1 MNTMNRSF
9 DSRTTRAGAVV
20 LFLQLVFVFTVSG
33 VRADDGD
40 KGRWW
45 SGKVEEALGRA
56 GGNRGELL
64 RFLGKVSDAHRP
76 AASFLLENMPQRDLE
91 SLEADYL
98 RENLRLAFEARA
110 AAAWGK
116 KLPEDVFFND
126 VLPYMSANE
135 AREAWRP
142 GLREKCLPLV
152 KECKSPGEAAHE
164 LNRKIF
170 KLLGV
175 RYSTKRNRADQAP
188 AETIETGLASC
199 TGLSILLV
207 DACRSVGVPARL
219 AGTPNWVNK
228 SGNHTWVEVWDDGWH
243 FAGAAEPDSR
253 GLDHGWFQ
261 GRAAQA
267 IEGSPEHAIYATSF
281 RKTGTSFPLVWA
293 PGVDYVSAVNVTSRY
308 IPAGAKPQDKPRL
321 LVRVLEGEGGERVVR
336 SVELIDR
343 ADLEKV
349 LRGRSRDESNDTN
362 DILTFKVEKGRA
374 YELRILDGERVLS
387 REYRCGGDR
396 QDVVSIFL
404 ADPSPRKLKEV
415 DEKKLT
421 AALKGYFSAEEK
433 KRAGWKFSK
442 SLDKLLAGNEAAVR
456 AAAWKAYLEAPL
468 HSGLKADFDKHQVR
482 FKTHLSPY
490 TVKDVGKR
498 PKGGWPLFI
507 AMHGGG
513 GTTQQVNDSQWRH
526 MQIYYRDQGSVTGYR
541 YLALR
546 APNNKWNGFYDDY
559 VYPLVENLV
568 RQFLLFGDVDPDKV
582 FIMGYSH
589 GGYGAFS
596 IGPKIPYR
604 FAAIHSSAAAP
615 TDGQSSAKTLRNTIF
630 TFMIG
635 EKDHAYGRLKRCRS
649 FNEKILKLR
658 GDRKDIYPVTMEYKA
673 GYGHGGL
680 PDRDKIKSM
689 YPAVRDPVPAE
700 LTWEMTDGAVK
711 DFFWLSCPQAYRGRG
726 IDAACRKNKLVIT
739 TREIKDFSVLLDE
752 RLVDF
757 SKPVTIEL
765 NGRKVSGRKLKPSL
779 KTLVETLSRRG
790 DIRLAATVSWAPGS

>member
-468 HSGLKADFDKHQVR
+468 HSGLKVDFDKHQVR

-526 MQIYYRDQGSVTGYR
+526 MQIYFRDQGSVTGYR

-635 EKDHAYGRLKRCRS
+635 EKDHAYGRLKRCRG
-649 FNEKILKLR
+649 FNEKIRKLR

>member
-1 MNTMNRSF
+1 MNRSF
-9 DSRTTRAGAVV
+9 VSRTTRAGLIV
-20 LFLQLVFVFTVSG
+20 LFLQLVFVFTVPW
-33 VRADDGD
+33 VRADDSD

-64 RFLGKVSDAHRP
+64 RFLGKVSDSQRP

-91 SLEADYL
+91 SLKADYL
-98 RENLRLAFEARA
+98 RENLRLAFEAKTT
-110 AAAWGK
+110 AAWGK
-116 KLPEDVFFND
+116 KLPEDVFLND
-126 VLPYMSANE
+126 VLPYANANE
-135 AREAWRP
+135 AREAWRSK
-142 GLREKCLPLV
+142 LREKCLPLV

-293 PGVDYVSAVNVTSRY
+293 PGVDYVSAVNVTGRY
-308 IPAGAKPQDKPRL
+308 VPAGAKPQDKPRL
-321 LVRVLEGEGGERVVR
+321 LVRVLEGKGGARVVR

-349 LRGRSRDESNDTN
+349 LRGNSRDESNDTN
-362 DILTFKVEKGRA
+362 DILSFKVEKGRA
-374 YELRILDGERVLS
+374 YDLRILDGKRVLS

-404 ADPSPRKLKEV
+404 ADPSTRKFKAA

-421 AALKGYFSAEEK
+421 AALKGYFSADEK
-433 KRAGWKFSK
+433 KRAGWKFSR
-442 SLDKLLAGNEAAVR
+442 SLDKLLAGNEAAAR

-468 HSGLKADFDKHQVR
+468 HSARKEDFDKLQVR
-482 FKTHLSPY
+482 FKAHLSPY
-490 TVKDVGKR
+490 TLKSVGKR
-498 PKGGWPLFI
+498 PEGGWPLFI

-513 GTTQQVNDSQWRH
+513 GVPKRINDSQWRH
-526 MQIYYRDQGSVTGYR
+526 MQIYYRDQASVTGYQ

-546 APNNKWNGFYDDY
+546 APNDTWNGFYADY
-559 VYPLVENLV
+559 VYPLIENLV
-568 RQFLLFGDVDPDKV
+568 RQCLLFGDVNPDKV

-635 EKDHAYGRLKRCRS
+635 EKDQAYGRLKRCQG
-649 FNEKILKLR
+649 FDEKIRKLR
-658 GDRKDIYPVTMEYKA
+658 GDRKNIYPVKMEYKA

-680 PDRDKIKSM
+680 PDRDKIKTM

-700 LTWEMTDGAVK
+700 LTWEMTDGVVK
-711 DFFWLSCPQAYRGRG
+711 DFFWLSSPEAYRGRELN
-726 IDAACRKNKLVIT
+726 ASCRNNKLVIT
-739 TREIKDFSVLLDE
+739 SRDIRNFSVLLDE

-765 NGRKVSGRKLKPSL
+765 NGRKLSAGKLKPSL

-790 DIRLAATVSWAPGS
+790 DIRLAATVAWSPGS

>member
-1 MNTMNRSF
+1 MNRFSQIRPRNLRALSF
-9 DSRTTRAGAVV
+9 
-20 LFLQLVFVFTVSG
+20 LPQFFLVFSILSAAG
-33 VRADDGD
+33 GE
-40 KGRWW
+40 GEPERWW
-45 SGKVEEALGRA
+45 NDRVEKALGKA
-56 GGNRGELL
+56 GDNRGELQS
-64 RFLGKVSDAHRP
+64 FLWKVADSRRP
-76 AASFLLENMPQRDLE
+76 AAEFLLENMPPRDLS
-91 SLEADYL
+91 SLKAGYL
-98 RENLRLAFEARA
+98 VENLRLAFEAKT

-116 KLPEDVFFND
+116 KLPEDVFLND
-126 VLPYMSANE
+126 VLPYVNANE

-142 GLREKCLPLV
+142 KLREKCLPLV
-152 KECKSPGEAAHE
+152 KDCKSPGEAAHE

-170 KLLGV
+170 KLFGV

-267 IEGSPEHAIYATSF
+267 IEDSPEHAIYAMSF

-293 PGVDYVSAVNVTSRY
+293 PGIDYVSAVNVTSRY
-308 IPAGAKPQDKPRL
+308 VPAGAKPPEKPRL
-321 LVRVLEGEGGERVVR
+321 LVKVFDEKDGERVVR

-349 LRGRSRDESNDTN
+349 LRGNSRDESNDTN
-362 DILTFKVEKGRA
+362 DILSFKVEKGRA
-374 YELRILDGERVLS
+374 YDLRILDGKRVLS
-387 REYRCGGDR
+387 REYRCGGGR

-404 ADPSPRKLKEV
+404 GEPSAGKLKEA

-421 AALKGYFSAEEK
+421 AALKGYFSADEK
-433 KRAGWKFSK
+433 KRAGWKFSR

-456 AAAWKAYLEAPL
+456 AAAWKAYLEAPS
-468 HSGLKADFDKHQVR
+468 HSALKEDFDKHKVR

-490 TVKDVGKR
+490 TLKNVGKR
-498 PKGGWPLFI
+498 PEGGWPLFI

-513 GTTQQVNDSQWRH
+513 GVPKRINDSQWRH
-526 MQIYYRDQGSVTGYR
+526 MQIYYRDQPSVTGYR

-546 APNNKWNGFYDDY
+546 APNDTWNGFYADY

-568 RQFLLFGDVDPDKV
+568 RQFLVFGDVNPDKV

-635 EKDHAYGRLKRCRS
+635 EKDNAYGRLKRCKS
-649 FNEKILKLR
+649 FDEQVRKLR
-658 GDRKDIYPVTMEYKA
+658 GDRKDIYPVTMEFKK

-680 PDRDKIKSM
+680 PDRDKIKNM

-700 LTWEMTDGAVK
+700 LTWEMTDGVVK
-711 DFFWLSCPQAYRGRG
+711 DFFWLSSPEAYRGRELN
-726 IDAACRKNKLVIT
+726 ASCRENKLVIT
-739 TREIKDFSVLLDE
+739 TRDIKKFSVLLDE

-765 NGRKVSGRKLKPSL
+765 NGKKVSGGKLRPSL

-790 DIRLAATVSWAPGS
+790 DIRLAATAAWSPGS

>member
-1 MNTMNRSF
+1 MNRFSEI
-9 DSRTTRAGAVV
+9 RPRNLRALFFLPQ
-20 LFLQLVFVFTVSG
+20 LFLVFSILSAAAVE
-33 VRADDGD
+33 GD
-40 KGRWW
+40 QESWW
-45 SGKVEEALGRA
+45 NDRVEEALRKA
-56 GGNRGELL
+56 GDNRGELQSFL
-64 RFLGKVSDAHRP
+64 RKVPESRRP
-76 AASFLLENMPQRDLE
+76 AAVFLLENMPPRDLS
-91 SLEADYL
+91 SLKAGYL
-98 RENLRLAFEARA
+98 VENLRLAFEAKTT
-110 AAAWGK
+110 AAWGK
-116 KLPEDVFFND
+116 KLPEDVFLND
-126 VLPYMSANE
+126 VLPYANANE
-135 AREAWRP
+135 AREAWRSK
-142 GLREKCLPLV
+142 LREKCLPLV

-164 LNRKIF
+164 LNREIF

-267 IEGSPEHAIYATSF
+267 IEDSPEHAIYAMSF

-293 PGVDYVSAVNVTSRY
+293 PGIDYVSAVNVTGRY
-308 IPAGAKPQDKPRL
+308 VPAGAKPPEKPRL
-321 LVRVLEGEGGERVVR
+321 MVKVFDEKDGERVVR

-349 LRGRSRDESNDTN
+349 LRGNSRDESNDTN
-362 DILTFKVEKGRA
+362 DILSFKVEKGRA
-374 YELRILDGERVLS
+374 YDLRILDGKRVLS
-387 REYRCGGDR
+387 REYRCGGGR

-404 ADPSPRKLKEV
+404 GDPSPRKLKEA

-421 AALKGYFSAEEK
+421 AALKGYFSADEK
-433 KRAGWKFSK
+433 KRAGWKFSRT
-442 SLDKLLAGNEAAVR
+442 LAKLLAGNEAAVR
-456 AAAWKAYLEAPL
+456 AAAWKAYLAAPL
-468 HSGLKADFDKHQVR
+468 HSALKENFDKHQVR

-490 TVKDVGKR
+490 TLKNVGKR

-513 GTTQQVNDSQWRH
+513 GAPKRVNDSQWRH
-526 MQIYYRDQGSVTGYR
+526 MQIYYRDQASVTGYQ

-546 APNNKWNGFYDDY
+546 APNDTWNGFYADY
-559 VYPLVENLV
+559 VYPLIENLV
-568 RQFLLFGDVDPDKV
+568 RQSLLFGDVNPDKV

-635 EKDHAYGRLKRCRS
+635 EKDHAYGRLKRCQG

-680 PDRDKIKSM
+680 PDRDKIKNM

-700 LTWEMTDGAVK
+700 LTWEMTDGVVK
-711 DFFWLSCPQAYRGRG
+711 DFFWLSSPEAYRGRELN
-726 IDAACRKNKLVIT
+726 ASCRENKLVIT
-739 TREIKDFSVLLDE
+739 TRDIKNFSVLLDE

-765 NGRKVSGRKLKPSL
+765 NGKKVSGGKLKPSL

-790 DIRLAATVSWAPGS
+790 DIRLAATVAWSPGS

>member
-1 MNTMNRSF
+1 MNRSPE
-9 DSRTTRAGAVV
+9 TRAGKVRFLSV
-20 LFLQLVFVFTVSG
+20 FLQLGLVFSVLPAAVVEG
-33 VRADDGD
+33 GQE
-40 KGRWW
+40 RWW
-45 SGKVEEALGRA
+45 GEPVEQALGKA
-56 GGNRGELL
+56 GDNRGELL
-64 RFLGKVSDAHRP
+64 SFLGKVSSERR
-76 AASFLLENMPQRDLE
+76 AAAAFLIENMPQRDLS
-91 SLEADYL
+91 SLKANYL
-98 RENLRLAFEARA
+98 AENLRLAFEAKTV
-110 AAAWGK
+110 AAWGK

-126 VLPYMSANE
+126 VLPYVNANE

-142 GLREKCLPLV
+142 KLREKCLPLV
-152 KECKSPGEAAHE
+152 KDCKSPGEAAHE
-164 LNRKIF
+164 LNKKIF
-170 KLLGV
+170 KLFGV

-267 IEGSPEHAIYATSF
+267 IEDSPEHAIYATSF

-293 PGVDYVSAVNVTSRY
+293 PGIDYVSAVNVTSRY
-308 IPAGAKPQDKPRL
+308 VPAGAKPPEKPRL
-321 LVRVLEGEGGERVVR
+321 LVKVFDEKDGERVVR

-349 LRGRSRDESNDTN
+349 LRGNSRDESNDTN
-362 DILTFKVEKGRA
+362 DILSFKVEKGRA
-374 YELRILDGERVLS
+374 YDLRILDGKRVLS
-387 REYRCGGDR
+387 REYRCGGSR

-404 ADPSPRKLKEV
+404 ADPSPRKLKAA

-421 AALKGYFSAEEK
+421 AALKGYFSADEK
-433 KRAGWKFSK
+433 KRARWKFSR
-442 SLDKLLAGNEAAVR
+442 SLDKLLAGNEEAVR
-456 AAAWKAYLEAPL
+456 ALVWKAYLEATL
-468 HSGLKADFDKHQVR
+468 HSARKEDFDKRQVR

-490 TVKDVGKR
+490 TLKNVGKR
-498 PKGGWPLFI
+498 PEGGWPLFI

-513 GTTQQVNDSQWRH
+513 GVPKRINDSQWRH
-526 MQIYYRDQGSVTGYR
+526 MQIYYRDQPSVTGYR

-546 APNNKWNGFYDDY
+546 APNDTWNGFYADY

-568 RQFLLFGDVDPDKV
+568 RQFLVFGDVNPDKV

-635 EKDHAYGRLKRCRS
+635 EKDNAYGRLKRCRG
-649 FNEKILKLR
+649 FDEKIRKLR
-658 GDRKDIYPVTMEYKA
+658 GDRKDIYPVKMEYKA

-689 YPAVRDPVPAE
+689 YPAVRNPVPTE
-700 LTWEMTDGAVK
+700 LTWEMTDGVVK
-711 DFFWLSCPQAYRGRG
+711 DFFWLSSPEAYRGRELN
-726 IDAACRKNKLVIT
+726 ASCSNNKLVIT
-739 TREIKDFSVLLDE
+739 TRDVNKFSVLLDE

-757 SKPVTIEL
+757 SKPVIIEL
-765 NGRKVSGRKLKPSL
+765 NGKKVSGGKLRPSL

-790 DIRLAATVSWAPGS
+790 DIRLAATATWSPGS

>member
-1 MNTMNRSF
+1 M
-9 DSRTTRAGAVV
+9 RAGTIV
-20 LFLQLVFVFTVSG
+20 LFLQLVFVSTAPG
-33 VRADDGD
+33 VRADDSD

-64 RFLGKVSDAHRP
+64 RFLGKVSDAQRP

-91 SLEADYL
+91 SLKADYL
-98 RENLRLAFEARA
+98 RENLRLAFEART

-152 KECKSPGEAAHE
+152 KDCRSPGEAAHE

-170 KLLGV
+170 KLFGV

-321 LVRVLEGEGGERVVR
+321 LVRVLEGAGGERVVR

-343 ADLEKV
+343 ADLEKG

-404 ADPSPRKLKEV
+404 ADPSPRKLEEA
-415 DEKKLT
+415 DDKKLT
-421 AALKGYFSAEEK
+421 AALTGYFSAKKK
-433 KRAGWKFSK
+433 KRAGWKFSLA
-442 SLDKLLAGNEAAVR
+442 LDKLLAGNEAAVR
-456 AAAWKAYLEAPL
+456 ELAWKSFLEAPL
-468 HSGLKADFDKHQVR
+468 HSGLKEDFGKHQVR

-490 TVKDVGKR
+490 TVKNVGKR

-635 EKDHAYGRLKRCRS
+635 EKDHAYGRLKRCRG

-711 DFFWLSCPQAYRGRG
+711 DFFWLSCPEAYRGRG

-739 TREIKDFSVLLDE
+739 TRGVETFSVLLDE

-765 NGRKVSGRKLKPSL
+765 NGRKVSGGKLKPSL

-790 DIRLAATVSWAPGS
+790 DIGLAATVAWSPGS

>member
-1 MNTMNRSF
+1 MNRSPE
-9 DSRTTRAGAVV
+9 TRAAKVRFLSV
-20 LFLQLVFVFTVSG
+20 FLQLSLVFSFLPAAAAEG
-33 VRADDGD
+33 GQE
-40 KGRWW
+40 RWW
-45 SGKVEEALGRA
+45 AEPVEQALGKA
-56 GGNRGELL
+56 GDNRGELL
-64 RFLGKVSDAHRP
+64 SFLGKVSSERR
-76 AASFLLENMPQRDLE
+76 AAAAFLIENMPQRDLS
-91 SLEADYL
+91 SLKADYL
-98 RENLRLAFEARA
+98 AENLRLAFEAKTV
-110 AAAWGK
+110 AAWGK

-126 VLPYMSANE
+126 VLPYVNANE

-142 GLREKCLPLV
+142 KLREKCLPLV
-152 KECKSPGEAAHE
+152 KDCKSPGEAAHE

-170 KLLGV
+170 KLFGV

-267 IEGSPEHAIYATSF
+267 IEDSPEHAIYAMSF

-293 PGVDYVSAVNVTSRY
+293 PGIDYVSAVNVTSRY
-308 IPAGAKPQDKPRL
+308 VPAGAKPPEKPRL
-321 LVRVLEGEGGERVVR
+321 LVKVFDEKDGERVVR

-349 LRGRSRDESNDTN
+349 LRGNSRDESNDTN
-362 DILTFKVEKGRA
+362 DILSFKVEKGRA
-374 YELRILDGERVLS
+374 YDLRILDGKRVLS
-387 REYRCGGDR
+387 REYRCGGGR

-404 ADPSPRKLKEV
+404 ADPSPSKLKAT

-421 AALKGYFSAEEK
+421 AALKGYFSADEK
-433 KRAGWKFSK
+433 KRARWKFSR
-442 SLDKLLAGNEAAVR
+442 SLDKLLAGNEEAVR
-456 AAAWKAYLEAPL
+456 ALTWKAYLEATL
-468 HSGLKADFDKHQVR
+468 HSARREDFDKRQVR

-490 TVKDVGKR
+490 TLKNVGKR
-498 PKGGWPLFI
+498 PEGGWPLFI

-513 GTTQQVNDSQWRH
+513 GVPKRINDSQWRH
-526 MQIYYRDQGSVTGYR
+526 MQIYYRDQPSVTGYR

-546 APNNKWNGFYDDY
+546 APNDTWNGFYADY

-568 RQFLLFGDVDPDKV
+568 RQFLLFGDVNPDKV

-635 EKDHAYGRLKRCRS
+635 EKDNAYGRLKRCRG
-649 FNEKILKLR
+649 FDEKIRKLR
-658 GDRKDIYPVTMEYKA
+658 GDRKDIYPVKMEYKA

-689 YPAVRDPVPAE
+689 YPAVRDPAPAE
-700 LTWEMTDGAVK
+700 LTWEMTDGVVK
-711 DFFWLSCPQAYRGRG
+711 DFFWLSSPEASRGRELNASCG
-726 IDAACRKNKLVIT
+726 NNKLVVT
-739 TREIKDFSVLLDE
+739 SRDIKNFSVLLDE

-765 NGRKVSGRKLKPSL
+765 NGKKVSGGKLRPSL
-779 KTLVETLSRRG
+779 KTLVETLSHRG
-790 DIRLAATVSWAPGS
+790 DIRLAATAVWSPGS

>member
-1 MNTMNRSF
+1 MNRSPE
-9 DSRTTRAGAVV
+9 TRAAKVRFLSV
-20 LFLQLVFVFTVSG
+20 FLQLGFVLAILPAAAAEG
-33 VRADDGD
+33 GQE
-40 KGRWW
+40 RWW
-45 SGKVEEALGRA
+45 AEPVEQALGKA
-56 GGNRGELL
+56 GDNRGELL
-64 RFLGKVSDAHRP
+64 SFLGKVSSERR
-76 AASFLLENMPQRDLE
+76 AAAAFLIENMPQRDLS
-91 SLEADYL
+91 SLKADYL
-98 RENLRLAFEARA
+98 AENLRLAFEAKTV
-110 AAAWGK
+110 AAWGK

-126 VLPYMSANE
+126 VLPYVNANE

-142 GLREKCLPLV
+142 KLREKCLPLV
-152 KECKSPGEAAHE
+152 KDCKSPGEAAHE

-170 KLLGV
+170 KLFGV

-267 IEGSPEHAIYATSF
+267 IEDSPEHAIYAMSF

-293 PGVDYVSAVNVTSRY
+293 PAIDYVSAVNVTSRY
-308 IPAGAKPQDKPRL
+308 VPAGAKPPEKPRL
-321 LVRVLEGEGGERVVR
+321 LVKVFDEKDGERVVR

-349 LRGRSRDESNDTN
+349 LRGNSRDESNDTN
-362 DILTFKVEKGRA
+362 DILSFKVEKGRA
-374 YELRILDGERVLS
+374 YDLRILDGKRVLS
-387 REYRCGGDR
+387 REYRCGGGR

-404 ADPSPRKLKEV
+404 ADPSPSKLKAA

-421 AALKGYFSAEEK
+421 AALKGYFSADEK
-433 KRAGWKFSK
+433 KRARWKFSR
-442 SLDKLLAGNEAAVR
+442 SLDKLLAGNEEAVR
-456 AAAWKAYLEAPL
+456 ALTWKAYLEATL
-468 HSGLKADFDKHQVR
+468 HSARREDFDKRQVR

-490 TVKDVGKR
+490 TLKNVGKR
-498 PKGGWPLFI
+498 PEGGWPLFI

-513 GTTQQVNDSQWRH
+513 GVPKRINDSQWRH
-526 MQIYYRDQGSVTGYR
+526 MQIYYRDQPSVTGYR

-546 APNNKWNGFYDDY
+546 APNDTWNGFYADY

-568 RQFLLFGDVDPDKV
+568 RQFLLFGDVNPDKV

-635 EKDHAYGRLKRCRS
+635 EKDNAYGRLKRCRG
-649 FNEKILKLR
+649 FDEKIRKLR
-658 GDRKDIYPVTMEYKA
+658 GDRKDIYPVKMEYKA

-689 YPAVRDPVPAE
+689 YPAVRDPAPAE
-700 LTWEMTDGAVK
+700 LTWEMTDGVVK
-711 DFFWLSCPQAYRGRG
+711 DFFWLSSPEASRGRELNASCG
-726 IDAACRKNKLVIT
+726 NNKLVVT
-739 TREIKDFSVLLDE
+739 SRDIKNFSVLLDE

-765 NGRKVSGRKLKPSL
+765 NGKKVSGGKLRPSL
-779 KTLVETLSRRG
+779 KTLVETLSHRG
-790 DIRLAATVSWAPGS
+790 DIRLAATAVWSPGS

>member
-1 MNTMNRSF
+1 MNRSPE
-9 DSRTTRAGAVV
+9 TRSAKVRFLSV
-20 LFLQLVFVFTVSG
+20 FLQLSLVFSILPAAVVEG
-33 VRADDGD
+33 GQE
-40 KGRWW
+40 RWW
-45 SGKVEEALGRA
+45 GEPVEQALGKA
-56 GGNRGELL
+56 GDNRGELL
-64 RFLGKVSDAHRP
+64 RFLGKVSSERR
-76 AASFLLENMPQRDLE
+76 AAAAFLVENMPQRDL
-91 SLEADYL
+91 SNLKASYL
-98 RENLRLAFEARA
+98 AENLRLAFEARA
-110 AAAWGK
+110 AAAWGE
-116 KLPEDVFFND
+116 KLPEGVFLND
-126 VLPYMSANE
+126 VLPYVNANE
-135 AREAWRP
+135 ARESWRP
-142 GLREKCLPLV
+142 GLRQKCLPLV

-164 LNRKIF
+164 LNKKIF
-170 KLLGV
+170 KLFGV

-267 IEGSPEHAIYATSF
+267 IEDSPEHAIYATSF
-281 RKTGTSFPLVWA
+281 RKTDTSFPLVWA

-308 IPAGAKPQDKPRL
+308 VPAGARPAEKPRL
-321 LVRVLEGEGGERVVR
+321 LVRVLEGEGGGRVVR

-349 LRGRSRDESNDTN
+349 LRGKSRDESNDTN
-362 DILTFKVEKGRA
+362 DILTFKVDKGRA
-374 YELRILDGERVLS
+374 YELRVLDGDRVLS
-387 REYRCGGDR
+387 REYRCGGER
-396 QDVVSIFL
+396 QDVISIFL
-404 ADPSPRKLKEV
+404 TKSSPRKLKKAEE
-415 DEKKLT
+415 EKL
-421 AALKGYFSAEEK
+421 ARALKGYFSADEK
-433 KRAGWKFSK
+433 KRAGWKFSR

-468 HSGLKADFDKHQVR
+468 HSARKEDFDKRQVR

-490 TVKDVGKR
+490 TLKNVGKR
-498 PKGGWPLFI
+498 PEGGWPLFI

-513 GTTQQVNDSQWRH
+513 GVPKRINDSQWRH
-526 MQIYYRDQGSVTGYR
+526 MQIYYRDQPSVTGYR

-546 APNNKWNGFYDDY
+546 APNDTWNGFYADY
-559 VYPLVENLV
+559 VYPLIENLV
-568 RQFLLFGDVDPDKV
+568 RQFLVFGDVNPDKV

-635 EKDHAYGRLKRCRS
+635 EKDNAYGRLKRCQG
-649 FNEKILKLR
+649 FNAKILKLR
-658 GDRKDIYPVTMEYKA
+658 GDRKDIYPVKMEYKA

-689 YPAVRDPVPAE
+689 YPAVRDPAPTE
-700 LTWEMTDGAVK
+700 LTWEMTDGVVK
-711 DFFWLSCPQAYRGRG
+711 DFFWLSSPEAYRGRELN
-726 IDAACRKNKLVIT
+726 ASCSNNKLVIT
-739 TREIKDFSVLLDE
+739 SRDIKRFSVLLDE

-765 NGRKVSGRKLKPSL
+765 NGKKVSGGKLRPSL
-779 KTLVETLSRRG
+779 KTLVETLGHRG
-790 DIRLAATVSWAPGS
+790 DIRLAATVAWSPGS

>member
-1 MNTMNRSF
+1 MNRSPE
-9 DSRTTRAGAVV
+9 TRAAKVRFLSV
-20 LFLQLVFVFTVSG
+20 FLQLGFVLAILPAAAAEG
-33 VRADDGD
+33 GQE
-40 KGRWW
+40 RWW
-45 SGKVEEALGRA
+45 AEPVEQALGKA
-56 GGNRGELL
+56 GDNRGELL
-64 RFLGKVSDAHRP
+64 SFLGKVSSERR
-76 AASFLLENMPQRDLE
+76 AAAAFLIENMPQRDLS
-91 SLEADYL
+91 SLKADYL
-98 RENLRLAFEARA
+98 AENLRLAFEAKTV
-110 AAAWGK
+110 AAWGK

-126 VLPYMSANE
+126 VLPYVNANE

-142 GLREKCLPLV
+142 KLREKCLPLV
-152 KECKSPGEAAHE
+152 KDCKSPGEAAHE

-170 KLLGV
+170 KLFGV

-267 IEGSPEHAIYATSF
+267 IEDSPEHAIYAMSF

-293 PGVDYVSAVNVTSRY
+293 PGIDYVSAVNVTSRY
-308 IPAGAKPQDKPRL
+308 VPAGAKPPEKPRL
-321 LVRVLEGEGGERVVR
+321 LVKVFDEKDGERVVR

-349 LRGRSRDESNDTN
+349 LRGNSRDESNDTN
-362 DILTFKVEKGRA
+362 DILSFKVEKGRA
-374 YELRILDGERVLS
+374 YDLRILDGKRVLS
-387 REYRCGGDR
+387 REYRCGGGR

-404 ADPSPRKLKEV
+404 ADPSPSKLKAA

-421 AALKGYFSAEEK
+421 AALKGYFSADEK
-433 KRAGWKFSK
+433 KRARWKFSR
-442 SLDKLLAGNEAAVR
+442 SLDKLLAGNEEAVR
-456 AAAWKAYLEAPL
+456 ALTWKAYLEATL
-468 HSGLKADFDKHQVR
+468 HSARREDFDKRQVR

-490 TVKDVGKR
+490 TLKNVGKR
-498 PKGGWPLFI
+498 PEGGWPLFI

-513 GTTQQVNDSQWRH
+513 GVPKRINDSQWRH
-526 MQIYYRDQGSVTGYR
+526 MQIYYRDQPSVTGYR

-546 APNNKWNGFYDDY
+546 APNDTWNGFYADY

-568 RQFLLFGDVDPDKV
+568 RQFLLFGDVNPDKV

-635 EKDHAYGRLKRCRS
+635 EKDNAYGRLKRCQG
-649 FNEKILKLR
+649 FDEKIRKLR
-658 GDRKDIYPVTMEYKA
+658 GDRKDIYPVKMEYKA

-689 YPAVRDPVPAE
+689 YPAVRDPAPAE
-700 LTWEMTDGAVK
+700 LTWEMTDGVVK
-711 DFFWLSCPQAYRGRG
+711 DFFWLSSPEASRGRELNASCG
-726 IDAACRKNKLVIT
+726 NNKLVVT
-739 TREIKDFSVLLDE
+739 SRDIKNFSVLLDE

-765 NGRKVSGRKLKPSL
+765 NGKKVSGGKLRPSL
-779 KTLVETLSRRG
+779 KTLVETLSHRG
-790 DIRLAATVSWAPGS
+790 DIRLAATATWSPGS

>member
-1 MNTMNRSF
+1 MNRSPE
-9 DSRTTRAGAVV
+9 TRAAKVRFLSV
-20 LFLQLVFVFTVSG
+20 FLQLGFVLAILPAAAAEG
-33 VRADDGD
+33 GQE
-40 KGRWW
+40 RWW
-45 SGKVEEALGRA
+45 AEPVEQALGKA
-56 GGNRGELL
+56 GDNRGELL
-64 RFLGKVSDAHRP
+64 SFLGKVSSERR
-76 AASFLLENMPQRDLE
+76 AAAAFLIENMPQRDLS
-91 SLEADYL
+91 SLKADYL
-98 RENLRLAFEARA
+98 AENLRLAFEAKTV
-110 AAAWGK
+110 AAWGK

-126 VLPYMSANE
+126 VLPYVNANE

-142 GLREKCLPLV
+142 KLREKCLPLV
-152 KECKSPGEAAHE
+152 KDCKSPGEAAHE

-170 KLLGV
+170 KLFGV

-267 IEGSPEHAIYATSF
+267 IEDSPEHAIYAMSF

-293 PGVDYVSAVNVTSRY
+293 PGIDYVSAVNVTSRY
-308 IPAGAKPQDKPRL
+308 VPAGAKPPEKPRL
-321 LVRVLEGEGGERVVR
+321 LVKVFDEKDGERVVR

-349 LRGRSRDESNDTN
+349 LRGNSRDESNDTN
-362 DILTFKVEKGRA
+362 DILSFKVEKGRA
-374 YELRILDGERVLS
+374 YDLRILDGKRVLS
-387 REYRCGGDR
+387 REYRCGGGR

-404 ADPSPRKLKEV
+404 ADPSPSKLKAA

-421 AALKGYFSAEEK
+421 AALKGYFSADEK
-433 KRAGWKFSK
+433 KRARWKFSR
-442 SLDKLLAGNEAAVR
+442 SLDKLLAGNEEAVR
-456 AAAWKAYLEAPL
+456 ALTWKAYLEATL
-468 HSGLKADFDKHQVR
+468 HSARREDFDKRQVR

-490 TVKDVGKR
+490 TLKNVGKR
-498 PKGGWPLFI
+498 PEGGWPLFI

-513 GTTQQVNDSQWRH
+513 GVPKRINDSQWRH
-526 MQIYYRDQGSVTGYR
+526 MQIYYRDQPSVTGYR

-546 APNNKWNGFYDDY
+546 APNDTWNGFYADY

-568 RQFLLFGDVDPDKV
+568 RQFLLFGDVNPDKV

-635 EKDHAYGRLKRCRS
+635 EKDNAYGRLKRCQG
-649 FNEKILKLR
+649 FDEKIRKLR
-658 GDRKDIYPVTMEYKA
+658 GDRKDIYPVKMEYKA

-689 YPAVRDPVPAE
+689 YPAVRDPAPAE
-700 LTWEMTDGAVK
+700 LTWEMTDGVVK
-711 DFFWLSCPQAYRGRG
+711 DFFWLSSPEASRGRELNASCG
-726 IDAACRKNKLVIT
+726 NNKLVVT
-739 TREIKDFSVLLDE
+739 SRDIKNFSVLLDE

-765 NGRKVSGRKLKPSL
+765 NGKKVSGGKLRPSL
-779 KTLVETLSRRG
+779 KTLVETLSHRG
-790 DIRLAATVSWAPGS
+790 DIRLAATAVWSPGS

>member
-9 DSRTTRAGAVV
+9 DSRTTRAGLIV
-20 LFLQLVFVFTVSG
+20 LFLQLVFVFTVPW
-33 VRADDGD
+33 VRADDSD

-64 RFLGKVSDAHRP
+64 RFLGKVSDAQRP

-261 GRAAQA
+261 GRAAQT

-404 ADPSPRKLKEV
+404 ADPSPRKLKEA

-468 HSGLKADFDKHQVR
+468 HSGLKEDFDKHQVR

-490 TVKDVGKR
+490 TVKNVGKR

-615 TDGQSSAKTLRNTIF
+615 TDGQSSAMTLRNTIF

-790 DIRLAATVSWAPGS
+790 DVRLAATVAWSPGS

>member
-1 MNTMNRSF
+1 MNRSLA
-9 DSRTTRAGAVV
+9 SRVSRARSL
-20 LFLQLVFVFTVSG
+20 LFLLQLFFIFSALPLAVAEG
-33 VRADDGD
+33 GKD
-40 KGRWW
+40 RWW
-45 SGKVEEALGRA
+45 SDRVEAALGKA
-56 GGNRGELL
+56 GDNRGELL
-64 RFLGKVSDAHRP
+64 SFLGKVPRSQRS
-76 AASFLLENMPQRDLE
+76 AAAFLVENMPLRDLS
-91 SLEADYL
+91 SLKAGYL
-98 RENLRLAFEARA
+98 EENLRLAFAART

-116 KLPEDVFFND
+116 KLPEDVFLND
-126 VLPYMSANE
+126 VLPYANANE
-135 AREAWRP
+135 LREAWRP
-142 GLREKCLPLV
+142 KLREKCLPLV
-152 KECKSPGEAAHE
+152 KDCKSPGEAAHE

-170 KLLGV
+170 KLFGV

-219 AGTPNWVNK
+219 AGTANWVNK

-267 IEGSPEHAIYATSF
+267 IEDSREHAIYAMSF

-293 PGVDYVSAVNVTSRY
+293 PGIDYVSAVNVTSRY
-308 IPAGAKPQDKPRL
+308 VPTGAKPKEKPRL
-321 LVRVLEGEGGERVVR
+321 LVKVFDEKDGERVVR

-349 LRGRSRDESNDTN
+349 LRGNSRDESNDTN
-362 DILTFKVEKGRA
+362 DILSFKVEKGRA
-374 YELRILDGERVLS
+374 YDLRILDGKRVLS
-387 REYRCGGDR
+387 QEYRCGGSR
-396 QDVVSIFL
+396 QDVISIFL
-404 ADPSPRKLKEV
+404 AEPSPAKLKAA

-421 AALKGYFSAEEK
+421 AALKGYFSADEK
-433 KRAGWKFSK
+433 KRARWKFSR

-468 HSGLKADFDKHQVR
+468 HSALKEDFDKLKVR

-490 TVKDVGKR
+490 TLKKVGKR
-498 PKGGWPLFI
+498 PEGGWPLFI

-513 GTTQQVNDSQWRH
+513 GVPKRINDSQWRH
-526 MQIYYRDQGSVTGYR
+526 MQIYYRDQASVTGYQ

-546 APNNKWNGFYDDY
+546 APNDTWNGFYADY
-559 VYPLVENLV
+559 VYPLIENLV
-568 RQFLLFGDVDPDKV
+568 RQFLLFGDVNPDKV

-635 EKDHAYGRLKRCRS
+635 EKDNAYGRLKRCQG
-649 FNEKILKLR
+649 FDEKIRKLR
-658 GDRKDIYPVTMEYKA
+658 GERKDIYPVKMEYKA

-680 PDRDKIKSM
+680 PDRDKISNM
-689 YPAVRDPVPAE
+689 YPAVRNPVPAE
-700 LTWEMTDGAVK
+700 LTWEMTDGVVK
-711 DFFWLSCPQAYRGRG
+711 DFFWLSSPEAYKGRELN
-726 IDAACRKNKLVIT
+726 ASCRKNKLVIT
-739 TREIKDFSVLLDE
+739 SRDIKDFSVLLDE

-765 NGRKVSGRKLKPSL
+765 NGKKVFGAKLKPSL
-779 KTLVETLSRRG
+779 KTLVETLSHRG
-790 DIRLAATVSWAPGS
+790 DIRLAATVAWSPGS